1 MDSYMPR
8 FSAGE
13 EVLIA
18 LDAMPKGQATP
29 IQAVKML
36 FLMEKKVPHA
46 IGGTNFHF
54 VPYDYGP
61 FDQKVYSELEALG
74 RKGLLDIVDGK
85 PKLYRLTSKGRAE
98 ALRVRNRLDPAL
110 SSHLSELG
118 IWISRLS
125 FGQLVSAIYSAYP
138 EMRANSIFHG

>member
-1 MDSYMPR
+1 MPH
-8 FSAGE
+8 FSARE

-36 FLMEKKVPHA
+36 FLMEKNDA
-46 IGGTNFHF
+46 IGGANFHF

-61 FDQKVYSELEALG
+61 FDQKVYSALEALG
-74 RKGLLDIVDGK
+74 RDGLLDIVDGK
-85 PKLYRLTSKGRAE
+85 PRLYRLTSKGRKE
-98 ALRVRNRLDPAL
+98 ASSVRNRLDPVVY
-110 SSHLSELG
+110 SHLTKLG
-118 IWISRLS
+118 AWMSRLS

-138 EMRANSIFHG
+138 EMRANSIFRG